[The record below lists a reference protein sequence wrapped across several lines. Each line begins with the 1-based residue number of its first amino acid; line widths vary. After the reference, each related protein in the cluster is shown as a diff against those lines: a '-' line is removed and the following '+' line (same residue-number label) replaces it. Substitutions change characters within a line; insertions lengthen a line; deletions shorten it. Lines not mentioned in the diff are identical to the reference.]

1 MMMKKLFSFF
11 TPKDSKMAKN
21 SRKMAQNYQNID
33 RKLPKNGPKLPKIAY
48 ISRTVSP
55 RAKIRP
61 KIAPTE

>member
-1 MMMKKLFSFF
+1 
-11 TPKDSKMAKN
+11 
-21 SRKMAQNYQNID
+21 MAQNYQNIA
-33 RKLPKNGPKLPKIAY
+33 RKWSKTVENGTKLPKIAY